1 MQRIPYHLRR
11 NLNNLVKMKRLYRHI
26 YGTAR
31 LLCLL
36 LPALIGTGVGASA
49 QERLL
54 NAADMEYGAASGGHD
69 YGLASI
75 GAKFQTG
82 NFHKAQDA
90 ADKTG
95 IFFDAEGER
104 QVGLFHLKGDFRFTQ
119 SFENGVKYASTFDPL
134 RAMPYVIA
142 DSTGGNWQKQHY
154 DMWADMSVPIV
165 KGWLNGGLG
174 VDIEVGRGAK
184 KVDPRPQA
192 GMCRIELKPSLSVNC
207 TKGFSISAG
216 FIYSLYRETS
226 DLILYDSSVPQKLY
240 LLKGL
245 GQYTYEIFGSTERE
259 RKYEGNTLGWTM
271 DLRYMGKYCS
281 GNMYFEY
288 RNGLEKVMDIDYN
301 KPHHRGN
308 WYTSGWRFGMAF
320 LAPLDGMSPMGMDVG
335 VDFHENNNSGREFV
349 QHFDSSSDVNG
360 WVTDSELPGRYTA
373 YDSHGR
379 FYVRAYLN
387 DFKTYRKSWMFELSL
402 EDNSSIQEYK
412 AAAAKETIKNSRY
425 ALAVQK
431 YVFTRSGVF
440 DIALKGKV
448 SRGKGSNLEYTPRE
462 TEDTNISAGLI
473 YHDFALPSNWYS
485 GDFDLGYT
493 WMLKQS
499 RALRLQAQAFFKD
512 SGRNRLTDEENGL
525 DADSAPGRWWRAGCA
540 LGVAL
545 KF

>member
-1 MQRIPYHLRR
+1 M
-11 NLNNLVKMKRLYRHI
+11 NNLVKMKRIYGHI
-26 YGTAR
+26 CGTAR

-36 LPALIGTGVGASA
+36 LPALMGTGTGASA

-54 NAADMEYGAASGGHD
+54 NAADMEYAAAYGGHD
-69 YGLASI
+69 YGLASV

-104 QVGLFHLKGDFRFTQ
+104 QVGIFRLKGDFRFTQ

-165 KGWLNGGLG
+165 RGRLYGGLG

-192 GMCRIELKPSLSVNC
+192 GMCRIELKPSLSVSFAP
-207 TKGFSISAG
+207 GFSMSAG
-216 FIYSLYRETS
+216 FIYSLYRES
-226 DLILYDSSVPQKLY
+226 SNLILYDSSVPQKLY

-259 RKYEGNTLGWTM
+259 RKYEGNTLGGTM
-271 DLRYMGKYCS
+271 DLRYTDDMGTLSIY
-281 GNMYFEY
+281 GEY

-308 WYTSGWRFGMAF
+308 YYTHDFRTGCAISVPMYGHYRNGLGVKIEYSGLR
-320 LAPLDGMSPMGMDVG
+320 
-335 VDFHENNNSGREFV
+335 HSGREFV

-360 WVTDSELPGRYTA
+360 WVTDSDLPGRYTNREDHLFGSA
-373 YDSHGR
+373 TW
-379 FYVRAYLN
+379 YLN
-387 DFKTYRKSWMFELSL
+387 DKDRFRRSWAFTIEA
-402 EDNSSIQEYK
+402 EINNCVQEYR
-412 AAAAKETIKNSRY
+412 AAAAKETIKNYRY
-425 ALAVQK
+425 ALAIQK

-440 DIALKGKV
+440 DISLKAKISEGN
-448 SRGKGSNLEYTPRE
+448 GSKLEYTPRE
-462 TEDTNISAGLI
+462 TEDTNIAAGLI
-473 YHDFALPSNWYS
+473 DHDFALPSNWYS
-485 GDFDLGYT
+485 GDLDLGYT
-493 WMLKQS
+493 WMLK
-499 RALRLQAQAFFKD
+499 RGNALRLQAQAFFKD
-512 SGRNRLTDEENGL
+512 SGRNRLTAGENGL

-540 LGVAL
+540 LGVAF

>member
-1 MQRIPYHLRR
+1 MV
-11 NLNNLVKMKRLYRHI
+11 NMKRLYEYI

-31 LLCLL
+31 FLCLL
-36 LPALIGTGVGASA
+36 LPIHLGTGAGASA

-54 NAADMEYGAASGGHD
+54 NAADMEYSATSGGHD

-90 ADKTG
+90 ADNTG

-142 DSTGGNWQKQHY
+142 DSTRGNWQKQHY
-154 DMWADMSVPIV
+154 DMWADMSLPIV
-165 KGWLNGGLG
+165 KGWLYGGLG

-226 DLILYDSSVPQKLY
+226 NLILYDSSVPQKLY

-308 WYTSGWRFGMAF
+308 WYTQDFRTGCVVSLPMDGHYRNGLGLKVEYSGLR
-320 LAPLDGMSPMGMDVG
+320 
-335 VDFHENNNSGREFV
+335 HSGREFV
-349 QHFDSSSDVNG
+349 QHFDSSPEING
-360 WVTDSELPGRYTA
+360 WVTDSELPGRYTNREDHLFCSA
-373 YDSHGR
+373 TH
-379 FYVRAYLN
+379 FLN
-387 DFKTYRKSWMFELSL
+387 DRDSFRKSWAFTIEAEINDCL
-402 EDNSSIQEYK
+402 QEYR
-412 AAAAKETIKNSRY
+412 AAAAKETIKNYRY

-440 DIALKGKV
+440 DVSLKGKV
-448 SRGKGSNLEYTPRE
+448 SRGNGSSLEYTPRE

-473 YHDFALPSNWYS
+473 DHDFALPSNWYS
-485 GDFDLGYT
+485 GDLDMGYT
-493 WMLKQS
+493 WMLK
-499 RALRLQAQAFFKD
+499 RGNALRLQAQAFFKD

-540 LGVAL
+540 LGVAF